1 MKKYLIAVVLA
12 STLMITSVYALNNNN
27 DINTTKQTTY
37 NQNCPYHNEENCPYY
52 NETTETKNCPNNNTC
67 ENNYNSS
74 GHQHNRQGKHHR
86 HHQ

>member
-12 STLMITSVYALNNNN
+12 STLMITSVYAVNNNN
-27 DINTTKQTTY
+27 NINANKQTTY
-37 NQNCPYHNEENCPYY
+37 NQNCPYY

-67 ENNYNSS
+67 ENNCNSS

>member
-12 STLMITSVYALNNNN
+12 STLTITSVYALNNNN
-27 DINTTKQTTY
+27 DINTNKQTTY
-37 NQNCPYHNEENCPYY
+37 NQNCPYHNEENCPCY

-67 ENNYNSS
+67 ENNCNSS
-74 GHQHNRQGKHHR
+74 GQQHNRQGKHHR

>member
-1 MKKYLIAVVLA
+1 MKKFLIDVVLA

-37 NQNCPYHNEENCPYY
+37 NQNCPYY

-67 ENNYNSS
+67 ENNCNSS